1 MSSRALILI
10 LALFAQDAMARQS
23 VASLKPLLVE
33 ALRKGS
39 AEGILSNPDA
49 KAFSQTFG
57 STAPILID
65 VVRIG
70 SHQEAGC
77 GRLRVTT
84 SQTGVVERDQK
95 GTALPAKDQR
105 MVYQINYCES
115 GRFLVLLSNPN
126 AYWLDDYSEMIEDYP
141 VDLPY
146 RSYGPE

>member
-1 MSSRALILI
+1 MPSSALIVI
-10 LALFAQDAMARQS
+10 LALLAQDAMARQTVS
-23 VASLKPLLVE
+23 SLKPLLVE

-39 AEGILSNPDA
+39 AEGLLANPDA

-84 SQTGVVERDQK
+84 SQAGVVERDKK
-95 GTALPAKDQR
+95 GQVLPAKDQR
-105 MVYQINYCES
+105 MVYRVNYCDS
-115 GRFLVLLSNPN
+115 GRFPIG
-126 AYWLDDYSEMIEDYP
+126 EEG
-141 VDLPY
+141 
-146 RSYGPE
+146 R

>member
-1 MSSRALILI
+1 MSSHALIVI
-10 LALFAQDAMARQS
+10 LALLAQDAMARQTVS
-23 VASLKPLLVE
+23 SLKPLLVE

-39 AEGILSNPDA
+39 AEGLLANPDA

-84 SQTGVVERDQK
+84 SQAGVVERDQK
-95 GTALPAKDQR
+95 GHALPAKDQR
-105 MVYQINYCES
+105 MVYQVNFCGS
-115 GRFLVLLSNPN
+115 GRFPIG
-126 AYWLDDYSEMIEDYP
+126 EEG
-141 VDLPY
+141 
-146 RSYGPE
+146 R

>member
-1 MSSRALILI
+1 MSSRALIVI
-10 LALFAQDAMARQS
+10 LALLAQDAMARQTVS
-23 VASLKPLLVE
+23 SLKPLLVE

-39 AEGILSNPDA
+39 AEGLLANPDA

-84 SQTGVVERDQK
+84 SQAGVVERDQK
-95 GTALPAKDQR
+95 GQKRPAKDQR
-105 MVYQINYCES
+105 LVYQVNYCAS
-115 GRFLVLLSNPN
+115 GRFPIG
-126 AYWLDDYSEMIEDYP
+126 EEG
-141 VDLPY
+141 
-146 RSYGPE
+146 R

>member
-1 MSSRALILI
+1 MPSRALILI
-10 LALFAQDAMARQS
+10 LALVAQDAMARQT

-39 AEGILSNPDA
+39 AEGVLANPDA

-84 SQTGVVERDQK
+84 SQAGVVERDKRGQ
-95 GTALPAKDQR
+95 ALPAKDQR
-105 MVYQINYCES
+105 MVYEVNYCER
-115 GRFLVLLSNPN
+115 GRFPIG
-126 AYWLDDYSEMIEDYP
+126 EEG
-141 VDLPY
+141 
-146 RSYGPE
+146 R

>member
-10 LALFAQDAMARQS
+10 LALLAQDAMARQAVS
-23 VASLKPLLVE
+23 SLKPLLIE
-33 ALRKGS
+33 ALKKGS
-39 AEGILSNPDA
+39 AEGMLANPDA

-95 GTALPAKDQR
+95 GHALPSMDQR
-105 MVYQINYCES
+105 MVYQVNYCVS
-115 GRFLVLLSNPN
+115 GRFPIG
-126 AYWLDDYSEMIEDYP
+126 EEG
-141 VDLPY
+141 
-146 RSYGPE
+146 R

>member
-1 MSSRALILI
+1 MSSRALIVI
-10 LALFAQDAMARQS
+10 LALLAQDAMARHTVS
-23 VASLKPLLVE
+23 SLKPLLVE

-39 AEGILSNPDA
+39 AEGLLANPDA

-84 SQTGVVERDQK
+84 SQAGVVERDQK
-95 GTALPAKDQR
+95 GHALPAKDQR
-105 MVYQINYCES
+105 MVYQVNFCGS
-115 GRFLVLLSNPN
+115 GRFPIG
-126 AYWLDDYSEMIEDYP
+126 EEG
-141 VDLPY
+141 
-146 RSYGPE
+146 R